1 MSIRTKLLLPLLG
14 FLLAG
19 GLLAGL
25 VGWQGIAAVGRLG
38 TVTGLSLASGAAGEE
53 ARMRFGRAERIL
65 ARVLAMTDF
74 LDQGT
79 IESGFRAETAAL
91 AAALDRLGA
100 TAQSDEVGA
109 LVRDARTETARWQA
123 DAEILLGLRRSREIP
138 TQEAMNRRSAAL
150 RAGLD
155 AVREATARD
164 AEMRAAATRSDLERE
179 LTGVLLAGAV
189 LAAAGIGAALLI
201 ARSVSRPLVRLVAE
215 ADRLAAGDLAVRFVG
230 LERRD
235 EVGAVARAVAGFR
248 DRMVER
254 AALAASNA
262 EQDLLVERGRRVE
275 AHIRAFEAG
284 VLSALDQVDATV
296 AAMAAS
302 ADRLGAVTREM
313 EREAA
318 GAAGTSERTR
328 SHVEG
333 VAQAA
338 SALTRAVEAV
348 GRQTDEAAQRVAQ
361 ANAQVSAADGA
372 VAGLSGAAQRIGDV
386 VAMIAGVAGQ
396 TNLLALN
403 ATIEAAR
410 AGEAGRG
417 FAVVAAEVKEL
428 AGQTARATEEITRQV
443 AGIQSAT
450 AGAVAVIRGI
460 GGAVDAIEA
469 IAGETAR
476 AVAEQHRAADQ
487 IGRSAEA
494 AAGLTAETDRSI
506 DGTATGL
513 RGTVAAIA
521 GVGEA
526 AAAVHA
532 ETARLRGT
540 VQAFVGRVSAA

>member
-14 FLLAG
+14 FLVAG
-19 GLLAGL
+19 GVLAGL

-53 ARMRFGRAERIL
+53 ARMRFARAERIL

-74 LDQGT
+74 LDHGT
-79 IESGFRAETAAL
+79 IEAGFRAETAGL

-100 TAQSDEVGA
+100 TVQSEEVGA
-109 LVRDARTETARWQA
+109 LVRAARTETARWQR
-123 DAEILLGLRRSREIP
+123 DAEVLLGLARSREIP
-138 TQEAMNRRSAAL
+138 TQEAMNRRSATL

-155 AVREATARD
+155 AVRSAAGQD
-164 AEMRAAATRSDLERE
+164 AEMRAAATRADLERE
-179 LTGVLLAGAV
+179 LTLMLLAGAV
-189 LAAAGIGAALLI
+189 LAAAGFGAALVI
-201 ARSVSRPLVRLVAE
+201 ARSVSRPLVRLVAD

-248 DRMVER
+248 DGMVER

-275 AHIRAFEAG
+275 AHIRTFEAG
-284 VLSALDQVDATV
+284 VLAALDQVDATV
-296 AAMAAS
+296 ATMAGS
-302 ADRLGAVTREM
+302 ADRLSTVTRDM
-313 EREAA
+313 ERQAS

-328 SHVEG
+328 THVEG
-333 VAQAA
+333 VAQSA
-338 SALTRAVEAV
+338 SALTRAVAAV
-348 GRQTDEAAQRVAQ
+348 GRQTDETVQRVAQ

-372 VAGLSGAAQRIGDV
+372 VAGLAGAAQRIGDV

-469 IAGETAR
+469 IAGETSR
-476 AVAEQHRAADQ
+476 AIAEQHRAADQ

-494 AAGLTAETDRSI
+494 AAGLTAETDRGI

-540 VQAFVGRVSAA
+540 IHDFVDRVSAA

>member
-14 FLLAG
+14 FLVAG
-19 GLLAGL
+19 FVLAGL

-38 TVTGLSLASGAAGEE
+38 TVTGLSLASGGAGEE
-53 ARMRFGRAERIL
+53 ARLRFGQAERIL
-65 ARVLAMTDF
+65 GRVLAMTDF
-74 LDQGT
+74 LDQGA
-79 IESGFRAETAAL
+79 IEAGFRAETAGL
-91 AAALDRLGA
+91 AAAFDRLAG
-100 TAQSDEVGA
+100 TAQSEEVAA
-109 LVRDARTETARWQA
+109 LVRAARAETARWQG
-123 DAEILLGLRRSREIP
+123 DAEILLGLRKAREIP
-138 TQEAMNRRSAAL
+138 TQEAMARRSAAL

-155 AVREATARD
+155 AVRVAAAHD
-164 AEMRAAATRSDLERE
+164 AEMRAAATRADLERG
-179 LTGVLLAGAV
+179 LVLMLLVGAG
-189 LAAAGIGAALLI
+189 LAAAGGVAALLI
-201 ARSVSRPLVRLVAE
+201 ARSVSRPLVRLVAD
-215 ADRLAAGDLAVRFVG
+215 ADRLAAGDIAVRFVG

-248 DRMVER
+248 DGMVER
-254 AALAASNA
+254 ARLAASNA
-262 EQDLLVERGRRVE
+262 EQDRLLERGRRVE
-275 AHIRAFEAG
+275 AHIRAFEEAVHG
-284 VLSALDQVDATV
+284 ALDQVDATV
-296 AAMAAS
+296 GAMAGS
-302 ADRLGAVTREM
+302 ADRLGTVTRDM
-313 EREAA
+313 ALEAE

-328 SHVEG
+328 SHVAG

-338 SALTRAVEAV
+338 ADLTRAVAAV
-348 GRQTDEAAQRVAQ
+348 GRQTEETVARVTQ

-372 VAGLSGAAQRIGDV
+372 VAGLAGAAQRIGDV

-417 FAVVAAEVKEL
+417 FAVVAAEVKDL
-428 AGQTARATEEITRQV
+428 ASQTARATEEITRQV

-476 AVAEQHRAADQ
+476 AVAEQQRAADR

-506 DGTATGL
+506 DGTAAGL
-513 RGTVAAIA
+513 RGTVTAIA
-521 GVGEA
+521 GVGGA
-526 AAAVHA
+526 AGAVHA

-540 VQAFVGRVSAA
+540 VQDFVGRVSAA

>member
-19 GLLAGL
+19 GVLAAL
-25 VGWQGIAAVGRLG
+25 VGWQGVAAVGRLG

-53 ARMRFGRAERIL
+53 AKVRFGRAEAIL

-74 LDQGT
+74 LDPGT
-79 IESGFRAETAAL
+79 VEAGFRAETAGL

-100 TAQSDEVGA
+100 TAQSEAVGA
-109 LVRDARTETARWQA
+109 LVREARSETARWQR
-123 DAEILLGLRRSREIP
+123 DAGILLGLERSREIP
-138 TQEAMNRRSAAL
+138 TREAMSRRSTAL
-150 RAGLD
+150 RTSLD
-155 AVREATARD
+155 AVREAGARD
-164 AEMRAAATRSDLERE
+164 AEMRVAATRSGLERE
-179 LTGVLLAGAV
+179 MTGMLLAGAV
-189 LAAAGIGAALLI
+189 LAAAGLGAAVMI

-215 ADRLAAGDLAVRFVG
+215 ADRLAAGDLSVQFVG

-248 DRMVER
+248 DGMVER

-275 AHIRAFEAG
+275 AHIRAFEDG
-284 VLSALDQVDATV
+284 VLAALDEVDATV
-296 AAMAAS
+296 AAMAGS

-333 VAQAA
+333 VARAA
-338 SALTRAVEAV
+338 SALAGAVAAV

-460 GGAVDAIEA
+460 GGAVDAIES

-476 AVAEQHRAADQ
+476 AVAEQHRTAGE

-506 DGTATGL
+506 DGTASGL
-513 RGTVAAIA
+513 RGTAAAIA

-532 ETARLRGT
+532 ETARLRGR
-540 VQAFVGRVSAA
+540 VQDFVGRVSAA